1 MSGTVGGQAVIEGVM
16 MRANRSFAVAVRK
29 PDGDLVVKKDA
40 LKLMADR
47 FPLMKK
53 PFLRG
58 VPAIFSSLVLGIR
71 ALNYSAS
78 QALEEEG
85 EETAA
90 WPLVLSTVMAL
101 LLGVGLFFYLP
112 LLLAKGMYILVP
124 GLGEGLLFNVAD
136 GVFRLVIFLAYIYL
150 ISRWS
155 EIGRIFEYHGA
166 EHMAVSAYEDGR
178 ELSVDAVRRYSTVHP
193 RCGTS
198 FLLIVMVVSIL
209 VFSLVPEA
217 WPFWSKLLSRIVLLP
232 LIAGLSYEVVRLGG
246 KAGERKLLRA
256 INAPG
261 MWLQRITTREPD
273 DGQIEVALEA
283 LKTVLAMERGGS
295 AA

>member
-1 MSGTVGGQAVIEGVM
+1 M
-16 MRANRSFAVAVRK
+16 
-29 PDGDLVVKKDA
+29 
-40 LKLMADR
+40 
-47 FPLMKK
+47 
-53 PFLRG
+53 
-58 VPAIFSSLVLGIR
+58 
-71 ALNYSAS
+71 
-78 QALEEEG
+78 EEEG

-90 WPLVLSTVMAL
+90 WPLVLSTSLAL
-101 LLGVGLFFYLP
+101 GLGVGLFFYLP
-112 LLLAKGMYILVP
+112 LLLARGLGLLAP
-124 GLGEGLLFNVAD
+124 SLGEGFLFNVAD
-136 GVFRLVIFLAYIYL
+136 GLFRLAIFLVYLYL
-150 ISRWS
+150 ISLWG
-155 EIGRIFEYHGA
+155 EIRRVFEYHGA

-178 ELSVDAVRRYSTVHP
+178 ELNVDAVRRYSTVHP

-232 LIAGLSYEVVRLGG
+232 VIAGLSYEVVRLGG

-256 INAPG
+256 VNAPG
-261 MWLQRITTREPD
+261 MWLQKITTREPD